1 MDELSILKDKKV
13 LYVEDDDII
22 RDSISRVLHIFFD
35 NIVLAND
42 GGEAMDMLGVDFDIV
57 ILDLNLPKYNGIE
70 IAKAFRA
77 KSEDII
83 IFLISSYQETQ
94 NLRDAMRLG
103 AIDYLSKP
111 ISFDDLKNVLT
122 ICAKKL
128 SKDVIRPLG
137 DDLVYNTRL
146 KTVHKNGLEIKLT
159 KNEIVFIELVL
170 ENQKQLITY
179 ELITQEL
186 FNSGN
191 SDINLPS
198 IKNLVL
204 RLRKKLNI
212 PFVESVFGVGY
223 RVL

>member
-22 RDSISRVLHIFFD
+22 RDSISRVLKIFFD
-35 NIVLAND
+35 NIVLAKD
-42 GGEAMDMLGVDFDIV
+42 GGEAMDMLGLDFDIV

-111 ISFDDLKNVLT
+111 ISFDDLKSVLT

-128 SKDVIRPLG
+128 SKDVIKPLG

-146 KTVHKNGLEIKLT
+146 KTVHKNGREIKLT